1 MLTIEKRI
9 AALEKS
15 NGNDTEKIIFLLN
28 DEETHEQ
35 ALARMGLPPDAHV
48 RFFDTIDAMV

>member
-15 NGNDTEKIIFLLN
+15 NGDDALHVIIVV
-28 DEETHEQ
+28 DGETKAV
-35 ALARMGLPPDAHV
+35 ALERSGLPPDA
-48 RFFDTIDAMV
+48 RALFIDPIDADI